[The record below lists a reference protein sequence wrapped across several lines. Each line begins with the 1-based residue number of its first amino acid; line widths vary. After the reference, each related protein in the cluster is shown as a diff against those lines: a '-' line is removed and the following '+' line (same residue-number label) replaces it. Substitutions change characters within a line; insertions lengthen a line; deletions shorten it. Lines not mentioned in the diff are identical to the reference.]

1 MLEVFITFF
10 FVSGNPREM
19 SLQVRHEENFDIQNK
34 RLYANVRPKCCSRIL
49 LYM

>member
-19 SLQVRHEENFDIQNK
+19 SLQVRHEKNLTAKIKD
-34 RLYANVRPKCCSRIL
+34 
-49 LYM
+49 YMQM